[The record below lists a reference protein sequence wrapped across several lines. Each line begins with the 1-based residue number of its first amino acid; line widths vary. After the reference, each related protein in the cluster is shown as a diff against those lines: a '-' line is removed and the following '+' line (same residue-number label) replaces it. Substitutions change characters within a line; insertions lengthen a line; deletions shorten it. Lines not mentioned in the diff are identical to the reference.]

1 MTTSYTAPSVSVIQE
16 LPEDERGELKSPR
29 GNSANERIRRQPRTS
44 QEIAMPHTK
53 ASAGKEK
60 ERERSRKY
68 HKTTATGTGG
78 SRHSSKPK
86 TKNTTAKR
94 ASVDSSRERDAGYE
108 GRSKHRRSYSNQ
120 SQESSSSSSSSESE
134 ADQPTHRVILAS
146 PRSRLTSPSTISNL
160 TSLTSS
166 TNKSS
171 SSSGSNSTV
180 TQASVTKRT
189 TLTKKADLPEVPM
202 SPAVPDAPNV
212 FAYLDTAES
221 VIDED
226 VEHEGQDYAQTPSW
240 MAGHLQKLPVESA
253 LPPHMLQDH
262 ASSSSSASSS
272 HHGDDNLSETHHDVD
287 TDRTTPEGS
296 IGDHEETQQ
305 QEDESES
312 DSEVQASN
320 DDTSAKIASQ
330 MAAAQHRQN
339 IHGHMHQ
346 FGTPNMQ
353 RVSANLPHS
362 PSTALSP
369 RHPHHVKKHALP
381 RAEKLPVSGYE
392 LLASQLSSRPVA
404 SDPEFGERIKPI
416 YRKFEAL
423 NHRVLLHLQDEL
435 SELEEQLH
443 RLDLSDTQSRRTPQ
457 DIIPASRRASAAAG
471 GDLQWHKTDVLGKI
485 GFKLAQYSK
494 SSVATYSRFA
504 LANQASDQA
513 LSSFN
518 STRSLTAPQP
528 KDVDAYRSYLQSA
541 NPIIEAETHFLDPED
556 DLVSIYSD
564 HLPLSTTSYQSSNP
578 SSSSSCSMSASAVSS
593 KTRVTPSTTKR
604 ETPHSAPVIQALAA
618 SLAVSVLV
626 PILTFFVIPGFI
638 GRITATA
645 LVVGGVLFALMQGG
659 CLDRGM
665 LLRSEGLMCAG
676 IYGGVMIVVAGIM
689 PA

>member
-1 MTTSYTAPSVSVIQE
+1 MTTSYTAPTVSVIQE
-16 LPEDERGELKSPR
+16 LSEDERGELKSPR

-53 ASAGKEK
+53 ATAGKEK

-78 SRHSSKPK
+78 SRHASKPK
-86 TKNTTAKR
+86 PKNTTAKR

-134 ADQPTHRVILAS
+134 TDQPTHRVILAS

-212 FAYLDTAES
+212 FAYLDTAEP
-221 VIDED
+221 VIDGEI
-226 VEHEGQDYAQTPSW
+226 EHEGQDYAQTPSW
-240 MAGHLQKLPVESA
+240 MSGHLQKLPVESA
-253 LPPHMLQDH
+253 LPPHMLRDH

-305 QEDESES
+305 QEEESES
-312 DSEVQASN
+312 DPEVQASN

-346 FGTPNMQ
+346 FGTPTMQ
-353 RVSANLPHS
+353 RISANIPHS

-369 RHPHHVKKHALP
+369 RHSQHVKKHALP

-404 SDPEFGERIKPI
+404 SDPEYGERIKPI

-485 GFKLAQYSK
+485 GFKLAQY
-494 SSVATYSRFA
+494 
-504 LANQASDQA
+504 NQA

-518 STRSLTAPQP
+518 STRSLTAPHP
-528 KDVDAYRSYLQSA
+528 EDVDAYRSYLQTA

-564 HLPLSTTSYQSSNP
+564 HVPSTTTSYQSSNP
-578 SSSSSCSMSASAVSS
+578 SSSSSCSIPASAVES
-593 KTRVTPSTTKR
+593 KISVTPSTTK
-604 ETPHSAPVIQALAA
+604 TAPPHSATVIKALAA

-659 CLDRGM
+659 CLDQGM